1 MMQEKQ
7 TEKRERDSGTNSKR
21 KTESETEG
29 LGGRIG
35 KKIKNVGM
43 RHVKR
48 KRHIEIEKDTK
59 A

>member
-1 MMQEKQ
+1 MIQEKQ

-29 LGGRIG
+29 LGGRRG
-35 KKIKNVGM
+35 RKIKNVGM

-48 KRHIEIEKDTK
+48 KRHIEIGKDTK